1 MTPASPPDH
10 TNPIEPSTPRL
21 RLIPLDDT
29 VVFPNMGISLTID
42 VGDDK
47 RVVLVPRH
55 ENEFL
60 DVGTIAEVSEQ
71 IRLPGGGRAVA
82 LSGEHRA
89 LIGAAETGPSGELRV
104 QVDERPDEVPVDGRT
119 RELEREYRA
128 TVEEILELRGDD
140 GRISA
145 FLRAIAEPG
154 ALADSAGYSPSITYE
169 QKVELLRTTD
179 VTARL
184 ELAVKLQ
191 RDSLAE
197 LQVRKRI
204 REDVQ
209 EGAENQQREY
219 FLRKQMDSIRKELG
233 EDDASVAEEYR
244 TKIDESAM
252 PDEVREQANKEL
264 ARLERMGE
272 QTGESS
278 MIRTYLDWLIAVP
291 WGKRS
296 DERLDPVEARAVL
309 DSDHAG
315 LEDVKDRVTE
325 YLAVRKL
332 RQDRGIEADPKS
344 GAILTLIGP
353 PGTGKTSIGESI
365 AKATGREFVRMSLG
379 GVRDEA
385 EIRGHRRTY
394 IGALPGRLVR
404 ALRDAG
410 TMNPVILLDEVDKVG
425 ADWRG
430 DPSAALLEVLDPA
443 QNHSFRDHYLDVEL
457 DLSQVMFLATANVA
471 DTIPGPLL
479 DRMEVISFDGYTTE
493 EKLAIAKGYLWP
505 RQRDRNGLREDE
517 VEVSDEILRTVIT
530 EYTREAGVRSL
541 ERNFGTILRK
551 TATKVASAQVA
562 EAKPE
567 PQVASDDAGTVPPAP
582 ELNGKVQ
589 ASDEAAVSEATPSV
603 TPVEIDLEVV
613 RDALGRQKFF
623 QESAARTA
631 TPGVATGLAV
641 TGVGGDVL
649 FIESTAMKGGSSNGS
664 LVLTGQLGDVMKESG
679 RIALSYVRGH
689 AEQLGIDEHEFENR
703 EFHVHVPAGAVPKDG
718 PSAGVTMV
726 TSLASLLSGRPVKH
740 TVGMTGEVTLQGK
753 VLPIGGLKQKVL
765 AAHAA
770 GLTDVILPERN
781 RGDLDDIPDE
791 VRAQMT
797 FHPVMTVQ
805 EVLDRALEPARD
817 VAHA

>member
-1 MTPASPPDH
+1 MPTAIDSPQ
-10 TNPIEPSTPRL
+10 IEQKPVL

-29 VVFPNMGISLTID
+29 VVFPNMGITLTVD
-42 VGDDK
+42 VGDDE

-60 DVGTIAEVSEQ
+60 EVGTIAEVSEK

-82 LSGEHRA
+82 ISGEHRA
-89 LIGAAETGPSGELRV
+89 MIGAAQTGPGGELRV
-104 QVDERPDEVPVDGRT
+104 EVDERLDDVPVDKRT
-119 RELEREYRA
+119 RELERNYRA

-154 ALADSAGYSPSITYE
+154 ALADSAGYSPNLSYE
-169 QKVELLRTTD
+169 QKVELLRTLD
-179 VTARL
+179 VTERL

-191 RDSLAE
+191 RESLAE

-209 EGAENQQREY
+209 EGAEKQQREY

-233 EDDASVAEEYR
+233 DDDASVVEEYR
-244 TKIDESAM
+244 AKIEEAAM
-252 PDEVREQANKEL
+252 PQDVSEQALKEL
-264 ARLERMGE
+264 SRLERMGE

-291 WGKRS
+291 WSKRS
-296 DERLDPVEARAVL
+296 DEHLDPVAARAVL
-309 DSDHAG
+309 DADHEG
-315 LEDVKDRVTE
+315 LQDVKDRITE

-365 AKATGREFVRMSLG
+365 ARATGREFVRMSLG

-410 TMNPVILLDEVDKVG
+410 TMNPVIMLDEVDKVG

-457 DLSQVMFLATANVA
+457 DLSEVFFIATGNVA

-479 DRMEVISFDGYTTE
+479 DRMEVIRFDGYTTD
-493 EKLAIAKGYLWP
+493 EKDSIAKGYLWP
-505 RQRDRNGLREDE
+505 RQRERNGLLEDE
-517 VEVSDEILRTVIT
+517 VSVGDDTIQLVVS
-530 EYTREAGVRSL
+530 EYTREAGVRQL
-541 ERNFGTILRK
+541 ERELGKVLRK
-551 TATKVASAQVA
+551 TATKIASEEVEAPVAVD
-562 EAKPE
+562 
-567 PQVASDDAGTVPPAP
+567 VD
-582 ELNGKVQ
+582 
-589 ASDEAAVSEATPSV
+589 
-603 TPVEIDLEVV
+603 VV

-623 QESAARTA
+623 QETADRTA
-631 TPGVATGLAV
+631 VPGV
-641 TGVGGDVL
+641 
-649 FIESTAMKGGSSNGS
+649 
-664 LVLTGQLGDVMKESG
+664 
-679 RIALSYVRGH
+679 
-689 AEQLGIDEHEFENR
+689 
-703 EFHVHVPAGAVPKDG
+703 
-718 PSAGVTMV
+718 
-726 TSLASLLSGRPVKH
+726 
-740 TVGMTGEVTLQGK
+740 
-753 VLPIGGLKQKVL
+753 
-765 AAHAA
+765 
-770 GLTDVILPERN
+770 
-781 RGDLDDIPDE
+781 
-791 VRAQMT
+791 
-797 FHPVMTVQ
+797 
-805 EVLDRALEPARD
+805 
-817 VAHA
+817 